1 MRMIKSFLELMYLL
15 FVSMVMFVI
24 FKLFGI
30 FKKKIEINIG
40 IDDTEAN
47 MSGEFY
53 GVYSIVDSQDRRKI
67 VCASSDMIALLLEQ
81 GAIKRAKFRKVANE
95 VDLQQYSVLT
105 HALEKN

>member
-1 MRMIKSFLELMYLL
+1 MIKSFLELMYLL

-30 FKKKIEINIG
+30 SKKIKINIG

-53 GVYSIVDSQDRRKI
+53 GVYSIIDSQDRRKI
-67 VCASSDMIALLLEQ
+67 VCASSDMIVLLFEQ
-81 GAIKRAKFRKVANE
+81 GAIKRAEFRKVANE